1 MSWSFDEVMAVLG
14 DEAEVIASGV
24 KVLAT
29 TITIIDGV
37 ELVKR
42 EAILIG
48 RFEGMSFVLTDAG
61 TAYLDGKQQPV
72 QEQKPK
78 RGLKKKAVD
87 VPAESDMLDDL
98 GLDD

>member
-29 TITIIDGV
+29 TVTEIDGV

-42 EAILIG
+42 ESILIG
-48 RFEGMSFVLTDAG
+48 RFDGMSFILTDAG
-61 TAYLDGKQQPV
+61 AAYLDGKQPA
-72 QEQKPK
+72 EPKPK
-78 RGLKKKAVD
+78 RGLKKKAVEPQPEVD
-87 VPAESDMLDDL
+87 ILEDL